1 METKKQ
7 WFRLCRNWKSFIRKS
22 KSHVRNFVYYS
33 AEVDLTQID
42 PKKDPN

>member
-1 METKKQ
+1 MGTNKQ
-7 WFRLCRNWKSFIRKS
+7 WLRLCRSWKSSIQRR

-33 AEVDLTQID
+33 AEVDLTQVD